1 MAQSMRAHPTVQYRY
16 IVGQSMTD
24 HTGGLSELNMNGD
37 FTWANQLAG
46 RQDAI
51 DALQGSQSV
60 NLKQYFEEWNSD

>member
-1 MAQSMRAHPTVQYRY
+1 
-16 IVGQSMTD
+16 MTD

-60 NLKQYFEEWNSD
+60 NLKQYFEEWNSE